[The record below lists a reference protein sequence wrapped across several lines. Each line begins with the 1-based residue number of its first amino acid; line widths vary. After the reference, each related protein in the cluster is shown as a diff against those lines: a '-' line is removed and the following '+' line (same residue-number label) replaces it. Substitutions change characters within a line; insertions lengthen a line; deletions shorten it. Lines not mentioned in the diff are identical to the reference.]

1 MSKFGPSTP
10 VSSSKFGPSTLVE
23 DYVYEE
29 KEPSIG
35 ELIEYGFDKGEAD
48 YEKWAAGSLASID
61 VPELRNIMG
70 AEIGISS

>member
-48 YEKWAAGSLASID
+48 YEKWAAGS
-61 VPELRNIMG
+61 
-70 AEIGISS
+70 